1 MSRAAWGGLL
11 LVGAGLGLVAW
22 FLFRGLPSDAV
33 EDAERAQA
41 QITETQAAL
50 TEAREEVDALVGKD
64 AAYLEGQAD
73 VKAARAAL
81 DAKAEALAGLEKRF
95 ADEVKPLLDDDDY
108 DDAEKVARLA
118 AEIGGQT
125 SGVLVGLDAPKQTVA
140 ELLSYKTD
148 HQALLE
154 GARAAAATAR
164 TQQADTTLA
173 EQIDVAAAAYPDAA
187 PKLKKKLSDLQ
198 ALQQQTLESAAR
210 LEALAT
216 AQPVDYVATGKLAT
230 SVAAAGSRLSALWAA
245 LQTDLSQVRV
255 SVDKILIDMKQ
266 EGGQAYHKYR
276 VVEGGRSS
284 ESGWEP
290 VTAAEY
296 AKHRQHL
303 GMAIYSKPE
312 GVLPEDAV
320 TVASPPG
327 YSYVGNPRYG
337 RWERRGG
344 RSFWVFYGQYA
355 LMRDLLWGPGY
366 YRPVYRDSWNTY
378 RTSRRAGRPWFG
390 PNKEFGS
397 SGSVTKKRYAGSRYV
412 KTKRAAAAA
421 PKRTKYSGSKYS
433 GTSKRSGGGY
443 RSSRYRSGSFGGS
456 GK

>member
-1 MSRAAWGGLL
+1 MSRAAWAGLL
-11 LVGAGLGLVAW
+11 LVGAGMGLVAW
-22 FLFRGLPSDAV
+22 FLFRGLPSEVVD
-33 EDAERAQA
+33 DAERARA
-41 QITETQAAL
+41 QLTETQTAL
-50 TEAREEVDALVGKD
+50 SDARKEVDALVEQD
-64 AAYLEGQAD
+64 TAYLEGQPD

-81 DAKAEALAGLEKRF
+81 DAKAEALAGLEKRY
-95 ADEVKPLLDDDDY
+95 ADEVKPLIDGDDY
-108 DDAEKVARLA
+108 DDADAVARLA

-125 SGVLVGLDAPKQTVA
+125 SAVLVGLDAPKQTVA

-173 EQIDVAAAAYPDAA
+173 EQVDVAAAAYPDAA

-198 ALQQQTLESAAR
+198 ALQQQTLDSAGR
-210 LEALAT
+210 LEALAA
-216 AQPVDYVATGKLAT
+216 AQPVDFVATGKLAQ
-230 SVAAAGSRLSALWAA
+230 SVGAAGSRLTAQRAA

-266 EGGQAYHKYR
+266 QGGQSFHKYR

-284 ESGWEP
+284 ETDWQP

-296 AKHRQHL
+296 AKHRDHL

-312 GVLPEDAV
+312 GALPEDAV

-327 YSYVGNPRYG
+327 YTYVGNPRYG
-337 RWERRGG
+337 RWETRNG

-355 LMRDLLWGPGY
+355 LMRDLLWGRGY

-397 SGSVTKKRYAGSRYV
+397 SGSVTKTRYAGSRYV
-412 KTKRAAAAA
+412 KSKRAAATQ
-421 PKRTKYSGSKYS
+421 RTKYSGSKYS
-433 GTSKRSGGGY
+433 GSGSKRTGGGY

>member
-1 MSRAAWGGLL
+1 MSRAAWAGLL

-22 FLFRGLPSDAV
+22 FLFRGLPADVVADA
-33 EDAERAQA
+33 DRARAQL
-41 QITETQAAL
+41 TETQASL
-50 TEAREEVDALVGKD
+50 TAAREAVDAVIAKD
-64 AAYLEGQAD
+64 PAYLEAQAD

-81 DAKAEALAGLEKRF
+81 DAKAEALAGLEARF
-95 ADEVKPLLDDDDY
+95 AGEVKPLLEGDDY
-108 DDAEKVARLA
+108 GDADAVARLA

-140 ELLSYKTD
+140 ELLSYKTE

-173 EQIDVAAAAYPDAA
+173 EQVDVAAAAYPDAA
-187 PKLKKKLSDLQ
+187 PKLKKKRSDLQ
-198 ALQQQTLESAAR
+198 ALQQQTLESAGR
-210 LEALAT
+210 LELIAA

-230 SVAAAGSRLSALWAA
+230 SVAGAGSRLSALRAA
-245 LQTDLSQVRV
+245 LQTDLSQVGI

-284 ESGWEP
+284 ETDWQP
-290 VTAAEY
+290 VTASEY
-296 AKHRQHL
+296 AKHREHL

-327 YSYVGNPRYG
+327 YTYVGNPRYG
-337 RWERRGG
+337 RWEQRDG

-397 SGSVTKKRYAGSRYV
+397 SGSVTRTRYAGSRYV
-412 KTKRAAAAA
+412 KSKRAPAAA
-421 PKRTKYSGSKYS
+421 PKPTKYSGSKYS